1 MSQSFDTNIT
11 IGLRRNMLE
20 DIEKLFVE
28 KGYIE
33 YRQVLEAMD
42 EVPRHIFLGKGFE
55 QLSYKNQNV
64 DIEAEQTISKPTTVA
79 IQTFLLNLQKNE
91 TVLEIGTGSGYQAA
105 VLSHLAGKV
114 FTIERHEILFQ
125 RATKKMKE
133 LGLNNVYTF
142 FDDGFKGVPR
152 HAPYDKILIT
162 CAAPEIPQNLVA
174 QLKVGGQFV
183 LPVEDGEG
191 QQDMLRLT
199 KMEDG
204 TLAEEK
210 FGKFEF
216 VPMLEGV
223 SK

>member
-1 MSQSFDTNIT
+1 MQTNFDTNIT

-20 DIEKLFVE
+20 DIEKLFIE
-28 KGYIE
+28 KNHTNFQNI
-33 YRQVLEAMD
+33 LEAMD
-42 EVPRHIFLGKGFE
+42 LVPRHFFLGKGFE
-55 QLSYKNQNV
+55 QLSYKNQNI

-79 IQTFLLNLQKNE
+79 IQTFLLNLKKNE

-114 FTIERHEILFQ
+114 YTIERHEILFQ
-125 RATKKMKE
+125 RATKKLKE
-133 LGLNNVYTF
+133 LGLKNIYTF
-142 FDDGFKGVPR
+142 LEDGFKGVPR
-152 HAPYDKILIT
+152 YAPYDKILIT
-162 CAAPEIPQNLVA
+162 CAAPEIPQNLVN

-183 LPVEDGEG
+183 LPMEDGEG

-199 KMEDG
+199 KNEEG
-204 TLAEEK
+204 SLSEEK

-216 VPMLEGV
+216 VPMLEGI

>member
-1 MSQSFDTNIT
+1 MPQSFDTNIT

-28 KGYIE
+28 KGYID
-33 YRQVLEAMD
+33 YSHVLEAMD

-91 TVLEIGTGSGYQAA
+91 SVLEIGTGSGYQAA

-133 LGLNNVYTF
+133 LGRNNVYTF

-199 KMEDG
+199 KNEDDS
-204 TLAEEK
+204 LSEEK